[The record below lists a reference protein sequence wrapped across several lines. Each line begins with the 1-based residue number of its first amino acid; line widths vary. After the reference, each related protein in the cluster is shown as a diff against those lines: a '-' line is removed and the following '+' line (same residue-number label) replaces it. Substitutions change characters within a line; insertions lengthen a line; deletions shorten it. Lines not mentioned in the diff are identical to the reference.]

1 MKIGI
6 FTETYTPQVNGVVT
20 YIQSFAKEAKRQG
33 HQIYI
38 FAPESGK
45 EKQKPKFTEFRFKS
59 FQFPFEKNYRV
70 TLPVSVKNIV
80 PLKKLKLDVVYSQN
94 PFGIG
99 GLLAQMF
106 AKIKNIPII
115 YMNHTM
121 YSEYLHYIFGGFE
134 SPKTSVNKLIGI
146 FCNHCDGIITPSDKI
161 KKYLLEL
168 QVKKP
173 IEIIP
178 TSFDLEE
185 FKGKKDK
192 WLSEKYNLS
201 KKENIILYVG
211 RIAKEKNIQF
221 VVRSFKLIKEKVEN
235 VKLFII
241 GSGNEVDNLKKL
253 CSSLDISGSVVFTG
267 VLKRRDVIKAYNSA
281 DVFAFSSL
289 TETQGLVIYEAIAS
303 GLPVV
308 AVYDEPFKEIVIDGY
323 NGFLVSENTEDFSK
337 KIIYLLRNKPVL
349 DKFSF
354 NSQKISREKLDIK
367 NQVEKTIKFFNFIIN
382 KHKL

>member
-20 YIQSFAKEAKRQG
+20 YIQSFTEEAERQG
-33 HQIYI
+33 HKIYI

-59 FQFPFEKNYRV
+59 FQVPFEKNYRMA
-70 TLPVSVKNIV
+70 LPVSVKNIV

-106 AKIKNIPII
+106 ARIKNIPIVYI
-115 YMNHTM
+115 NHTM
-121 YSEYLHYIFGGFE
+121 YSEYLHYIFGDFE

-146 FCNHCDGIITPSDKI
+146 FCNHCDGIIAPSGKI

-178 TSFDLEE
+178 TSFNLEE
-185 FKGKKDK
+185 FKRKKDK
-192 WLSEKYNLS
+192 WLSEKYDLS

-211 RIAKEKNIQF
+211 RVAKEKNIQF
-221 VVRSFKLIKEKVEN
+221 IIRSFKLIKEKIEN

-253 CSSLDISGSVVFTG
+253 CSSLDISRSVVFTG
-267 VLKRRDVIKAYNSA
+267 ILKRRDVIKAYNSA

-308 AVYDEPFKEIVIDGY
+308 AVYDEPFKDIVIDGY

-367 NQVEKTIKFFNFIIN
+367 NQVEKTIEFFNFIIS
-382 KHKL
+382 KYKI